1 MRDDRAVRR
10 LLFVLTVLLGVAACG
25 GPGGQ
30 AAARSACVAYGSTA
44 SDAAHAQGLADTAEK
59 DAALAVSS
67 DSTWTALQRD
77 LAAASA
83 QATANAAAQRA
94 GHPVSAADQ
103 NAYLAADKRVRAD
116 CKVAGENLGPLKP

>member
-1 MRDDRAVRR
+1 MRP
-10 LLFVLTVLLGVAACG
+10 LLVLLTVLLGVAACG

-30 AAARSACVAYGSTA
+30 AAARSACVAYGSTPTNLEMA
-44 SDAAHAQGLADTAEK
+44 EAIAATAEK

-83 QATANAAAQRA
+83 RAAANAAAQRA
-94 GHPVSAADQ
+94 GHPVPGADMQ
-103 NAYLAADKRVRAD
+103 AYFAADKRVRAD
-116 CKVAGENLGPLKP
+116 CKAAGEDLGTLKP